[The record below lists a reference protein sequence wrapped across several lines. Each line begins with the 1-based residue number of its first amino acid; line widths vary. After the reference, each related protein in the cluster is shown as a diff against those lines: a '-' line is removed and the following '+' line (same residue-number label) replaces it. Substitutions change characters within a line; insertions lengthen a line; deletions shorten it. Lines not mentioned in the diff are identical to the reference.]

1 MLMPQAGYGNLQ
13 TPLLVVADRKV
24 NAAMPESNADTP

>member
-1 MLMPQAGYGNLQ
+1 MPQAGYGNRQ
-13 TPLLVVADRKV
+13 MPLLMVAGRKV